1 LAINIEGGNDVS
13 VDLSDLEES
22 SDIAAN
28 TALITTNTTNI
39 SSNDTD
45 IANNTAAITAEVT
58 RATAAE
64 TTIQADVD
72 ANETDADNAIAL
84 VQTNL
89 DTHITADQDTSATN
103 ELSDL
108 NLDATS
114 NMLTLTN
121 AEAGATGVDLSGY
134 VSSDDQNL
142 ESATLSATSELAI
155 NIEGGNDVTVDL
167 SDLEE
172 SSDIAANTALIT
184 TNTTNISS
192 NDTDIANNTAAITA
206 EVTRATAAET
216 AIQADVDAN
225 ETDADNAIALVQ
237 TNLDTH
243 ITADQD
249 TSATNE
255 LSDLNLDATSNML
268 TLTNA
273 QAGATGVD
281 LSGYVSTDDQ
291 EVELFA
297 FNGSTF
303 ELLLKVEDDPTT
315 RIANLSSLH
324 ADGTE
329 TKIVAG
335 NSGIT
340 ITGDGSSSL
349 PYGIYNNF
357 TEVDGSTTNEINT
370 AFTTV
375 NVAGT
380 DYLRITDSNGDLDVP
395 LSDLSPTGT
404 TGSIFFA
411 DTDGSITENNGQL
424 FWNNTNNRLGV
435 GTSSPANKFHVTG
448 AIRSEGYLNSD
459 GSVGEPAY
467 RFHDDT
473 NTGMYSPFQDEIS
486 FTVGGVEALNI
497 DEASSSTKVIIKE
510 TLELEGA
517 VLDENDSAGT
527 AGQVLTATAT
537 GTEWVTNYNPVK
549 AIGKI
554 SSGGGIIKATTGVTT
569 SRISKGRY
577 QVTFASGI
585 VSDADYII
593 QLTQPGRGGTG
604 NDDPG
609 ISYSNQTAT
618 GFQVII
624 GDNDNGGSDRN
635 RFDSEFMFTILD
647 L

>member
-1 LAINIEGGNDVS
+1 DISAVTFDGTNLS
-13 VDLSDLEES
+13 VTESGTTLSADLSDLEES
-22 SDIAAN
+22 ADIA
-28 TALITTNTTNI
+28 I
-39 SSNDTD
+39 
-45 IANNTAAITAEVT
+45 
-58 RATAAE
+58 
-64 TTIQADVD
+64 
-72 ANETDADNAIAL
+72 

-89 DTHITADQDTSATN
+89 DNHILADLDISATN

-108 NLDATS
+108 SLDTTS
-114 NMLTLTN
+114 NVLTLTN
-121 AEAGATGVDLSGY
+121 PATGATGVDLSPY
-134 VSSDDQNL
+134 VSSDDQ
-142 ESATLSATSELAI
+142 A
-155 NIEGGNDVTVDL
+155 
-167 SDLEE
+167 
-172 SSDIAANTALIT
+172 
-184 TNTTNISS
+184 
-192 NDTDIANNTAAITA
+192 
-206 EVTRATAAET
+206 
-216 AIQADVDAN
+216 
-225 ETDADNAIALVQ
+225 
-237 TNLDTH
+237 
-243 ITADQD
+243 
-249 TSATNE
+249 
-255 LSDLNLDATSNML
+255 
-268 TLTNA
+268 
-273 QAGATGVD
+273 
-281 LSGYVSTDDQ
+281 
-291 EVELFA
+291 VEMFA

-303 ELLLKVEDDPTT
+303 ELLLKIEDDPTT
-315 RIANLSSLH
+315 RVANLSSLH

-329 TKIVAG
+329 TRIVAG

-340 ITGDGSSSL
+340 ITGDGSASL

-357 TEVDGSTTNEINT
+357 TEADGSTTNEINT

-554 SSGGGIIKATTGVTT
+554 SSGGSVIKATTGVTT
-569 SRISKGRY
+569 SRISRGRY

-593 QLTQPGRGGTG
+593 QLTQPGRGGAG

-635 RFDSEFMFTILD
+635 TFDSEFMFTILD